1 MPYYNT
7 NLDNIQLYYEERGQG
22 EPVVFIHGWSGSGK
36 TLMPMAEIL
45 KDRYHCVTYDQRG
58 LGASTRAN
66 KGLTMA
72 QLARDLKE
80 LIAYL
85 GLKDVTLVGHS
96 MGASTIYS
104 YLGQFGCEN
113 LKRCVFIDMSPKT
126 LNDQEWKFG
135 YHEEELYD
143 LPKLLA
149 DMELMNENFGAFQL
163 RFMSG
168 LVPAMKS
175 VPEILTPNLAA
186 GLLGVN
192 DLQILKSFWFSMFIA
207 DHRPAMERLAVPSLY
222 VYPEQGLYPMGA
234 PDFIKANAKAPVEL
248 VSIPNAGHL
257 IPMVNP
263 PLVAQHLADFLAR
276 T

>member
-7 NLDNIQLYYEERGQG
+7 NLDNIQLYYEERGSG
-22 EPVVFIHGWSGSGK
+22 EPIVFVHGWSGSGK

-45 KDRYHCVTYDQRG
+45 KDKYHCITYDHRG

-66 KGLTMA
+66 KGLTIA

-80 LIAYL
+80 LIGFL

-96 MGASTIYS
+96 MGAATVYS

-126 LNDQEWKFG
+126 LNDDEWEFG

-149 DMELMNENFGAFQL
+149 DMELMNQNFGMFQL

-168 LVPAMKS
+168 LVPAIKS
-175 VPEILTPNLAA
+175 VPEALAPNMAA

-192 DLQILKSFWFSMFIA
+192 DLQILKSLWFSMFIA
-207 DHRPAMERLAVPSLY
+207 DHRPSMEKLTVPSLY

-234 PDFIKANAKAPVEL
+234 PDFIKSQAKAPMEL

-263 PLVAQHLADFLAR
+263 VVVAQAIREFLGKN
-276 T
+276 

>member
-7 NLDNIQLYYEERGQG
+7 NLDNIQLYYEERGAG
-22 EPVVFIHGWSGSGK
+22 EPIVFVHGWSGSGK
-36 TLMPMAEIL
+36 TLMPVAEIL
-45 KDRYHCVTYDQRG
+45 KDRYRCITYDHRG
-58 LGASTRAN
+58 LGASSRTS

-80 LIAYL
+80 LMAYL

-96 MGASTIYS
+96 MGAATVYS

-126 LNDQEWKFG
+126 LNDDEWKFG
-135 YHEEELYD
+135 YGEEELYD

-168 LVPAMKS
+168 LVPAIKS
-175 VPEILTPNLAA
+175 VPEILAPNLAA
-186 GLLGVN
+186 GLLGIN
-192 DLQILKSFWFSMFIA
+192 DPQILKSLWFSMFIA
-207 DHRPAMERLAVPSLY
+207 DHRPSLKNLSVPSLY

-234 PDFIKANAKAPVEL
+234 PDFIKSQTTAPMEL
-248 VSIPNAGHL
+248 VSIPDAGHL

-263 PLVAQHLADFLAR
+263 AVVAQHLADFLAR